1 MPTLFIGI
9 IIAVIGIILFI
20 YSTYSLRN
28 THKINQNIDK
38 KNEQLKIQNNN
49 YCKERDKILN
59 DIFQQTIIL
68 NNKKEE
74 INQYQ
79 NQLNDI
85 QNNISKTLDN
95 QKELSQKAFENY
107 CETLENKYKEA
118 EDEYAQY
125 TDAMQTA
132 YSTLQI
138 KLMQDA
144 DAVREELAQI
154 EATRAAA
161 IQAQLKEKE
170 IKDNK
175 DNFRLNIS
183 EASKKDIRLLKSI
196 QPDIT
201 NSIVIDKIIWSNY
214 YQPLAKT
221 KFPQII
227 GKATACGI
235 YKITS
240 LTTGAPYIGQSSD
253 CCDRWKQH
261 CKNALGVGNVVNEN
275 KLYKAMKEEGLYNF
289 TFEMLEECDR
299 SVLDEK
305 EKYYIKLYKAYD
317 FGLNGNRGN
326 N

>member
-1 MPTLFIGI
+1 MLLI
-9 IIAVIGIILFI
+9 ISIILIIVSILILI
-20 YSTYSLRN
+20 YALSLSKK
-28 THKINQNIDK
+28 THIYNQEIDKQNQQLEKINQK
-38 KNEQLKIQNNN
+38 
-49 YCKERDKILN
+49 
-59 DIFQQTIIL
+59 
-68 NNKKEE
+68 NKKEYE
-74 INQYQ
+74 
-79 NQLNDI
+79 
-85 QNNISKTLDN
+85 NILSSIELQKQRLDDAEHAALIAVN
-95 QKELSQKAFENY
+95 GQKELSQKAYENY
-107 CETLENKYKEA
+107 CLSLEQAYDEKEK
-118 EDEYAQY
+118 EYSQAVDRLNTSYEKTQFEIIDKLNQAQ
-125 TDAMQTA
+125 
-132 YSTLQI
+132 
-138 KLMQDA
+138 A
-144 DAVREELAQI
+144 DLDRVQ
-154 EATRAAA
+154 ATRTAAL
-161 IQAQLKEKE
+161 QAQLKEKE

-305 EKYYIKLYKAYD
+305 EKYYIKLYQAYD

>member
-1 MPTLFIGI
+1 MLI
-9 IIAVIGIILFI
+9 VSIILIIVSILILI
-20 YSTYSLRN
+20 YALSLSKK
-28 THKINQNIDK
+28 THIYNQEIDKQNQQLEKINQK
-38 KNEQLKIQNNN
+38 
-49 YCKERDKILN
+49 
-59 DIFQQTIIL
+59 
-68 NNKKEE
+68 NKKEYE
-74 INQYQ
+74 
-79 NQLNDI
+79 
-85 QNNISKTLDN
+85 NILSSIELQKQRLDDAEHAALIAVN
-95 QKELSQKAFENY
+95 GQKELSQKAYENY
-107 CETLENKYKEA
+107 CEVLDKQYEKA
-118 EDEYAQY
+118 EDEY
-125 TDAMQTA
+125 TTHKEAMETA
-132 YSTLQI
+132 YSNLQLELI
-138 KLMQDA
+138 QKMDA
-144 DAVREELAQI
+144 AKKELAQI

-299 SVLDEK
+299 SVLNEK

>member
-1 MPTLFIGI
+1 MLIFD
-9 IIAVIGIILFI
+9 IILFAI
-20 YSTYSLRN
+20 SVLIFCISIKMMRN
-28 THKINQNIDK
+28 THQINESIDK
-38 KNEQLKIQNNN
+38 QNKELQNQLNKKSQDLKLIEYEVSN
-49 YCKERDKILN
+49 KTE
-59 DIFQQTIIL
+59 IL
-68 NNKKEE
+68 NNYK
-74 INQYQ
+74 

-85 QNNISKTLDN
+85 QNNISKTIDN

-107 CETLENKYKEA
+107 CGVLEKQYQEA
-118 EDEYAQY
+118 EDEYTQY
-125 TDAMQTA
+125 QDAMETA
-132 YSTLQI
+132 YSNKQLE
-138 KLMQDA
+138 LMRALDEIQK
-144 DAVREELAQI
+144 ELSQI

-170 IKDNK
+170 INDNK

-221 KFPQII
+221 KFPKII
-227 GKATACGI
+227 GKPTTCGI

-240 LTTGAPYIGQSSD
+240 LTTGASYIGQSID

-261 CKNALGVGNVVNEN
+261 CKNALGVGNIVNGN
-275 KLYKAMKEEGLYNF
+275 KLYEAMKKEGLYNF
-289 TFEMLEECDR
+289 TFEILEECDK
-299 SVLDEK
+299 SILDEK
-305 EKYYIKLYKAYD
+305 EKYYIKLYQAYD

>member
-1 MPTLFIGI
+1 MLIFNIIILTVSILLFCIGI
-9 IIAVIGIILFI
+9 YFF
-20 YSTYSLRN
+20 SH
-28 THKINQNIDK
+28 THKINKQVDK
-38 KNEQLKIQNNN
+38 ENQELQDKNNVLKDNNSALLQM
-49 YCKERDKILN
+49 YESYKFQAEKE
-59 DIFQQTIIL
+59 
-68 NNKKEE
+68 KENLHNLRE
-74 INQYQ
+74 AASNAA
-79 NQLNDI
+79 D
-85 QNNISKTLDN
+85 S

-107 CETLENKYKEA
+107 CAILEKQYEDA

-125 TDAMQTA
+125 KDAMETA
-132 YSTLQI
+132 YSNKQLE
-138 KLMQDA
+138 LM
-144 DAVREELAQI
+144 RELDEAKKDLDKIQ
-154 EATRAAA
+154 ATRAAA

-240 LTTGAPYIGQSSD
+240 LTTGAPYIGQS
-253 CCDRWKQH
+253 
-261 CKNALGVGNVVNEN
+261 VN
-275 KLYKAMKEEGLYNF
+275 
-289 TFEMLEECDR
+289 
-299 SVLDEK
+299 
-305 EKYYIKLYKAYD
+305 YIGA
-317 FGLNGNRGN
+317 
-326 N
+326 

>member
-1 MPTLFIGI
+1 MLIFNIIILTVSILLFCIGI
-9 IIAVIGIILFI
+9 YFF
-20 YSTYSLRN
+20 SH
-28 THKINQNIDK
+28 THKINKQVDKENQELQDKNNVLKDNNSALLQMYESYKFQAEKEKENLQNLREASSNAVD
-38 KNEQLKIQNNN
+38 
-49 YCKERDKILN
+49 
-59 DIFQQTIIL
+59 
-68 NNKKEE
+68 
-74 INQYQ
+74 
-79 NQLNDI
+79 
-85 QNNISKTLDN
+85 S

-107 CETLENKYKEA
+107 CAVLEKQYENA

-125 TDAMQTA
+125 KDAMETA
-132 YSTLQI
+132 YSNRQLE
-138 KLMQDA
+138 LM
-144 DAVREELAQI
+144 RELDEAKKDLDKIQ
-154 EATRAAA
+154 ATRAAA

-221 KFPQII
+221 KFPKII
-227 GKATACGI
+227 GKATTCGI

-289 TFEMLEECDR
+289 TFEILEECDR